1 MDSSVRATYTRGM
14 NTEITK
20 ATDTYV
26 IDIPGPDPAPHAPAF
41 EMPAGAWDTH
51 FHVIDK
57 RHGYVEGRSY
67 TPPEAPRRNLL
78 ALHES
83 LGIERGVFVQV
94 NVHGT
99 DNRAMVEALGRAPD
113 YRGVAVL
120 DSRVSEAELDALH
133 EVGVRGVRVNVLF
146 GGGIGFE
153 HMKHLAAKV
162 TRLGWHMQL
171 LVDVAAPDMPWE
183 TLEALPCDRVID
195 HMGHWDCGLGV
206 DNPGFQRLLRLVGE
220 GGCWVK
226 LSGAERIS
234 RQEVAPFDDVTSVAQ
249 ALVAAAPDRCVWG
262 SDWPHVKLPVA
273 MPNDG
278 DLLDLL
284 ARWAPDA
291 EQRRK
296 ILVDNPLRLYTKA
309 D

>member
-1 MDSSVRATYTRGM
+1 MAGTGDRYT
-14 NTEITK
+14 
-20 ATDTYV
+20 

-41 EMPAGAWDTH
+41 DMPAGAWDTH
-51 FHVIDK
+51 FHVID
-57 RHGYVEGRSY
+57 RQYGYVEDRSY
-67 TPPEAPRRNLL
+67 TPPEATRESLL
-78 ALHES
+78 SLHGS

-94 NVHGT
+94 SVHGT
-99 DNRAMVEALGRAPD
+99 DNRAMLDALRQTPG

-120 DSRVSEAELDALH
+120 DSQVADDDLDRLH
-133 EVGVRGVRVNVLF
+133 AAGVRGARVNVLF
-146 GGGIGFE
+146 GGGVGFE
-153 HMKHLAAKV
+153 HMKQLATKIA
-162 TRLGWHMQL
+162 RLGWHMQL
-171 LVDVAAPDMPWE
+171 LVDVASPDMPWE
-183 TLEALPCDRVID
+183 AIESLPCDRVID
-195 HMGHWDCGLGV
+195 HMGHWDCGLGIGH
-206 DNPGFQRLLRLVGE
+206 PGFQRLLRLVGE

-234 RQEVAPFDDVTSVAQ
+234 RQPAPPFDDVTPVAQ
-249 ALVAAAPDRCVWG
+249 ALIAAAPDRCVWG

-291 EQRRK
+291 AQRRK
-296 ILVDNPLRLYTKA
+296 ILVDNPLRLYTQA